1 MILSEVFCKY
11 QKMIS
16 CEVLVNV
23 RKKILNKVSSE
34 FAKIILI
41 EVFSEHA
48 KLTRSLTIKYF
59 YLQRFPSRSPVVT
72 DHN

>member
-1 MILSEVFCKY
+1 
-11 QKMIS
+11 MIS

-23 RKKILNKVSSE
+23 RKKILNEVSSE
-34 FAKIILI
+34 FAKMISSEVFREHAKIILI

-48 KLTRSLTIKYF
+48 KLTRSFTGKYF

>member
-23 RKKILNKVSSE
+23 RKKILNEVS
-34 FAKIILI
+34 
-41 EVFSEHA
+41 SEHA